1 MLTWDFQNN
10 LNFFN
15 YRKNELKPLL
25 LSGAARRVAVTL
37 ISIFSPIYI
46 YQIGQ
51 KYNLDSRYAIIIVLL
66 YYVIA
71 ILSKIISLSFSEN
84 LSQKI
89 GFKSMIWASFAPFVL
104 FILSLACASLWP
116 YLFISAAIFW
126 GIHVGFFWWGYHGY
140 FIKEGDD
147 DHFGLNIGEARFL
160 ETAVAVLSPFLGAL
174 IISFLG
180 FNALYIFSGVFM
192 GIALLLLGKDHERRQ
207 RRDIKFSEVISL
219 IKSHKSIS
227 LAYVGSSAETIL
239 YMIIWP
245 LFLFRFFGQ
254 VISLGAV
261 VSVSVFFAAI
271 FSLAL
276 GRWVDRQ
283 GERRIIS
290 IGAPLV
296 TLSWIIRIVKKS
308 LPFFILAD
316 SVWNFGQ
323 RMVDLPL
330 STLTY
335 KKGIEGGVARAI
347 LFRETAITI
356 GGLLSLVL
364 LIAWMLYGGR
374 LEEGFMIAAV
384 LSALPLIAVYKKRL
398 QDK

>member
-1 MLTWDFQNN
+1 MLTWHLPSNF
-10 LNFFN
+10 NFFN

-51 KYNLDSRYAIIIVLL
+51 KYNLESRYAIIVVLL

-89 GFKSMIWASFAPFVL
+89 GFKSMIWVSFVPFVL

-116 YLFISAAIFW
+116 YLFILAAIFW
-126 GIHVGFFWWGYHGY
+126 GLHVGFFWWGYHGY

-147 DHFGLNIGEARFL
+147 NHFGGDIGKAVFL
-160 ETAVAVLSPFLGAL
+160 ETLVAIASPFLGAL
-174 IISFLG
+174 LISFSG
-180 FNALYIFSGVFM
+180 FNSLYIFSGVFM
-192 GIALLLLGKDHERRQ
+192 GAALLLLGKDHERKQ
-207 RRDIKFSEVISL
+207 RRDIRFSEVISL
-219 IKSHKSIS
+219 IQSHKSIS
-227 LAYVGSSAETIL
+227 LAYIGSSAETVL
-239 YMIIWP
+239 YMVIWP
-245 LFLFRFFGQ
+245 VFLFRFFGQ

-283 GERRIIS
+283 GERKIIS
-290 IGAPLV
+290 IGVPLV
-296 TLSWIIRIVKKS
+296 TLSWVVRIIKRS

-316 SVWNFGQ
+316 SIWNFGQ
-323 RMVDLPL
+323 RMVNLPL
-330 STLTY
+330 NTLTY
-335 KKGIEGGVARAI
+335 KKGVEGGVARAI
-347 LFRETAITI
+347 LFRETTITI
-356 GGLLSLVL
+356 GGLLSLIL
-364 LIAWMLYGGR
+364 LIIWMSYGGR
-374 LEEGFMIAAV
+374 LEEGFIIAAV
-384 LSALPLIAVYKKRL
+384 LSTLPLVAVYKKRL
-398 QDK
+398 QNK

>member
-1 MLTWDFQNN
+1 MLTWHLPNN

-25 LSGAARRVAVTL
+25 LSGAARRMSVTL
-37 ISIFSPIYI
+37 IAIFSPIYI
-46 YQIGQ
+46 YLIAEG
-51 KYNLDSRYAIIIVLL
+51 YNLGSRYAIIVVLL
-66 YYVIA
+66 YYIIA
-71 ILSKIISLSFSEN
+71 ILSKIVSLSFSEN

-89 GFKSMIWASFAPFVL
+89 GFKSMIWASFAPFIL
-104 FILSLACASLWP
+104 FILSLAYASLWP
-116 YLFISAAIFW
+116 YLFILAAIFW

-160 ETAVAVLSPFLGAL
+160 ETTVAVLSPFLGAL

-192 GIALLLLGKDHERRQ
+192 GVALLLLGKDHERRQ
-207 RRDIKFSEVISL
+207 RRDIRFSEVISL

-227 LAYVGSSAETIL
+227 LAYIGSSAETIL
-239 YMIIWP
+239 YMVIWP

-261 VSVSVFFAAI
+261 VSVSVFFAAV
-271 FSLAL
+271 FSLVL
-276 GRWVDRQ
+276 GRWVDKQ
-283 GERRIIS
+283 GERKIIA
-290 IGAPLV
+290 IGTPMV

-308 LPFFILAD
+308 LPIFILAD
-316 SVWNFGQ
+316 SIWNFGQ

-356 GGLLSLVL
+356 GGLLSLIL
-364 LIAWMLYGGR
+364 LIVWMLYGGR
-374 LEEGFMIAAV
+374 LEEGFIIAAL
-384 LSALPLIAVYKKRL
+384 LSTLPLVAVYKKRFEN
-398 QDK
+398 K

>member
-1 MLTWDFQNN
+1 MLTWHLPNN
-10 LNFFN
+10 FNFFN

-25 LSGAARRVAVTL
+25 LSGVARRVAVTL

-46 YQIGQ
+46 YEIGQ
-51 KYNLDSRYAIIIVLL
+51 KYGLDSRYAIIVVLL

-71 ILSKIISLSFSEN
+71 ILSKTISLSFSEN

-89 GFKSMIWASFAPFVL
+89 GFKSMIWASFVPFVI
-104 FILSLACASLWP
+104 FILSLVFTSLCP
-116 YLFISAAIFW
+116 YLLIPAAIFW

-140 FIKEGDD
+140 FIKEGDG

-160 ETAVAVLSPFLGAL
+160 ETIVAVLSPFLGAL
-174 IISFLG
+174 LISFLG
-180 FNALYIFSGVFM
+180 FNSLYIFSGVFM

-227 LAYVGSSAETIL
+227 LAYIGSSAETIL
-239 YMIIWP
+239 YMVIWP
-245 LFLFRFFGQ
+245 VFLFRFFGQ

-261 VSVSVFFAAI
+261 VSVSIFFAAI
-271 FSLAL
+271 FSLVL
-276 GRWVDRQ
+276 GRWVDKQ
-283 GERRIIS
+283 GERKIIS
-290 IGAPLV
+290 IGVPLV
-296 TLSWIIRIVKKS
+296 TLSWIIRIIKKS
-308 LPFFILAD
+308 LPIFILAD

-323 RMVDLPL
+323 RMVELPL
-330 STLTY
+330 NTLTY
-335 KKGIEGGVARAI
+335 KKGVEGGSARAI

-356 GGLLSLVL
+356 GGLLSLIL
-364 LIAWMLYGGR
+364 LIVWMLYGGR
-374 LEEGFMIAAV
+374 LEEGFIIAAV
-384 LSALPLIAVYKKRL
+384 LSTLPLIAVYKRKL

>member
-1 MLTWDFQNN
+1 M
-10 LNFFN
+10 
-15 YRKNELKPLL
+15 
-25 LSGAARRVAVTL
+25 
-37 ISIFSPIYI
+37 
-46 YQIGQ
+46 
-51 KYNLDSRYAIIIVLL
+51 
-66 YYVIA
+66 
-71 ILSKIISLSFSEN
+71 
-84 LSQKI
+84 
-89 GFKSMIWASFAPFVL
+89 
-104 FILSLACASLWP
+104 
-116 YLFISAAIFW
+116 
-126 GIHVGFFWWGYHGY
+126 
-140 FIKEGDD
+140 
-147 DHFGLNIGEARFL
+147 
-160 ETAVAVLSPFLGAL
+160 
-174 IISFLG
+174 
-180 FNALYIFSGVFM
+180 
-192 GIALLLLGKDHERRQ
+192 
-207 RRDIKFSEVISL
+207 
-219 IKSHKSIS
+219 
-227 LAYVGSSAETIL
+227 
-239 YMIIWP
+239 
-245 LFLFRFFGQ
+245 
-254 VISLGAV
+254 